1 MFQSGVRLLKSEK
14 TSSRK
19 NSDHDPCVWPSFWK
33 RLKYPVYLISIIW
46 NFRILK
52 IHRCMEAFNYVPPR
66 AFGIIFATLNS
77 LYWVL
82 PPIRLNWLENGD
94 EKKMW
99 HSGRFEPA
107 TKNQLIATEKQYF
120 KIFSI
125 FYFQISKFLRH
136 FQDFI
141 SDYWNF

>member
-1 MFQSGVRLLKSEK
+1 
-14 TSSRK
+14 
-19 NSDHDPCVWPSFWK
+19 
-33 RLKYPVYLISIIW
+33 
-46 NFRILK
+46 
-52 IHRCMEAFNYVPPR
+52 
-66 AFGIIFATLNS
+66 
-77 LYWVL
+77 
-82 PPIRLNWLENGD
+82 LENGD

-120 KIFSI
+120 KIFSV

-141 SDYWNF
+141 SDY